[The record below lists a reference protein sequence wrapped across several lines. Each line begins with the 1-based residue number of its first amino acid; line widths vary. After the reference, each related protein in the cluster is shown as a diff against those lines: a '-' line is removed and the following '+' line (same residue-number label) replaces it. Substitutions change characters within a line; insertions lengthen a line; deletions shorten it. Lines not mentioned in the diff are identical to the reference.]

1 MTEKCLRPT
10 HRQPLVRCLVSILAA
25 LALSSCDDVSSR
37 RGGGGGYVSVTE
49 EVSRLLK
56 ENEPFEFDFDLK
68 DVNGQRLSK
77 ADFAGKVLI
86 VDIWGTWCPP
96 CRMEVPL
103 FQALQL
109 EYGEQG
115 LQVVGLNDE
124 RTDDRADAA
133 RLVRSFCRS
142 QGVDY
147 PCAVITPQIKE
158 QVPEFGG
165 FPTTLFIDHTGK
177 VRLKIVGACG
187 MPVLK
192 TIVETLLKEIPP
204 GRDASAD
211 DETKSEVEEKTAE

>member
-1 MTEKCLRPT
+1 MIEKHLRPIR
-10 HRQPLVRCLVSILAA
+10 RQSVVRCLVSILAA

-37 RGGGGGYVSVTE
+37 RGGGGYVSVAE

-56 ENEPFEFDFDLK
+56 ENEPFEFNFDLK

-115 LQVVGLNDE
+115 LQVVG
-124 RTDDRADAA
+124 
-133 RLVRSFCRS
+133 
-142 QGVDY
+142 
-147 PCAVITPQIKE
+147 
-158 QVPEFGG
+158 
-165 FPTTLFIDHTGK
+165 
-177 VRLKIVGACG
+177 
-187 MPVLK
+187 
-192 TIVETLLKEIPP
+192 
-204 GRDASAD
+204 
-211 DETKSEVEEKTAE
+211 